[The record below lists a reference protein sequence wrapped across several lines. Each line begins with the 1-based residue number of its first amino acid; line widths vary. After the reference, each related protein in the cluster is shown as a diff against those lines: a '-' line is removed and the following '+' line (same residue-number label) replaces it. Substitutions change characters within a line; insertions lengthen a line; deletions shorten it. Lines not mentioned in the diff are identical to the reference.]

1 MIGFD
6 LIFLDYELQYQTLW
20 YVGALLTLIGL
31 VFGYHRHGIRASFL
45 FPNKRLKGLKKG
57 WRVRC
62 AQAPFFLRLF
72 ALIALLIALGR
83 PQVPQEETADV
94 EGIDIVVAF
103 DLSGSM
109 ASVDLSEEELIQI
122 QNEGETPPNR
132 FKVATDVL
140 KQFIQSRQHDRV
152 SLVVF
157 GKDAF
162 LQFPLTLDY
171 GVMLKILDQ
180 MELGDIDGSATVIG
194 NALAMSLA
202 RLKES
207 EAKTKLIILLT
218 DGEDNGSNIS
228 PMQLAEEAQKREV
241 SVFPILVGTDGQSWQ
256 PTEFADPFT
265 GQRKYQPVENA
276 VNPALLEKI
285 AQTTKGTFY
294 RATDQAS
301 LEEDFQDIL
310 NTFEKSRLVD
320 YAVAERTE
328 IFPYF
333 IWFSLMCILL
343 ELILSQVIVRRFP

>member
-1 MIGFD
+1 
-6 LIFLDYELQYQTLW
+6 
-20 YVGALLTLIGL
+20 
-31 VFGYHRHGIRASFL
+31 
-45 FPNKRLKGLKKG
+45 
-57 WRVRC
+57 
-62 AQAPFFLRLF
+62 
-72 ALIALLIALGR
+72 
-83 PQVPQEETADV
+83 
-94 EGIDIVVAF
+94 
-103 DLSGSM
+103 
-109 ASVDLSEEELIQI
+109 
-122 QNEGETPPNR
+122 
-132 FKVATDVL
+132 
-140 KQFIQSRQHDRV
+140 
-152 SLVVF
+152 LVVF

-285 AQTTKGTFY
+285 AQMTKGIFY

>member
-1 MIGFD
+1 MLGLD
-6 LIFLDYELQYQTLW
+6 LIFLDYDAQYQTLW
-20 YVGALLTLIGL
+20 GVGFFITIIGL
-31 VFGYHRHGIRASFL
+31 LFGYRQQGIRASLL
-45 FPNKRLKGLKKG
+45 FPSKRLKGLKKG
-57 WRVRC
+57 WRARC
-62 AQAPFFLRLF
+62 AQAPFFMRSLAIL
-72 ALIALLIALGR
+72 ALLIALGR

-122 QNEGETPPNR
+122 QNDGKTPPNR

-157 GKDAF
+157 GKEAF

-228 PMQLAEEAQKREV
+228 PMQLAEEAQKREI

-256 PTEFADPFT
+256 PTEFVDPFS
-265 GQRKYQPVENA
+265 GQPKYQPVENA
-276 VNPALLEKI
+276 VNPSLLEKI
-285 AQTTKGTFY
+285 AETTKGNFY
-294 RATDQAS
+294 RATDKAS

-310 NTFEKSRLVD
+310 DTFEKSRLVD

-328 IFPYF
+328 VFPYF
-333 IWFSLMCILL
+333 IWFALLCALL